1 MINNYLHE
9 LEFITEKIRQAYE
22 KFAFSGK
29 RDVFQKSHFD
39 LVTDLDMNIEKYLSD
54 AITKEFSGDLIH
66 GEETAPK
73 QALNGRTWVI
83 DPIDGTCNM
92 ARDIMLHGVQCAL
105 FDKGNDVL
113 GVIYLPYTDQ
123 MMYAVKG
130 CGAYLNGERI
140 TVNSTVCI
148 NNVIASIGDYSH
160 NDDDIAARQ
169 HSSMGY
175 LYPRIAK
182 IRMFGAACFDFGYV
196 AQGKTDATVVITKNL
211 WDIAPGVIIC
221 KEAGAIVTNLEGEP
235 YCYGDDGAVA
245 CANEEISRLI
255 KTSFDKRVTLKDKNG
270 QEHKFKCC
278 IFDFDGVVVD
288 TEKYHLIAWNESGR
302 PHGVV
307 IGDEEYLPLK
317 STGREYIVNYI
328 ANKSGKC
335 LTDEEKKIIGDTKDR
350 VYTEITA
357 DLSDKDKISG
367 VEDYLTYLNGIG
379 VKCAIASSSL
389 FAGKISKELSLD
401 GYFNVIC
408 DANIPMP
415 RKPAPDMFL
424 LTVRL
429 CGCTPDETVVF
440 EDSIAGINAAVN
452 AGMKVVA
459 IGGIKH
465 DGAML
470 CVKDFTELSF
480 E

>member
-1 MINNYLHE
+1 MINNYSRE
-9 LEFITEKIRQAYE
+9 LEFITEKIRLAYAQL
-22 KFAFSGK
+22 AFSGE
-29 RDVFQKSHFD
+29 RCITQKSQFD
-39 LVTDLDMNIEKYLSD
+39 LVTDLDVNIEKYLTS
-54 AITKEFSGDLIH
+54 AITAEFDGDRIH
-66 GEETAPK
+66 GEETAPT
-73 QALNGRTWVI
+73 QTLTGRTWVI

-92 ARDIMLHGVQCAL
+92 ARSIPLHGVQCAL
-105 FDKGNDVL
+105 FDDGQDVL
-113 GVIYLPYTDQ
+113 GVIYLPHMDQ

-140 TVNSTVCI
+140 TVNSSVTL

-160 NDDDIAARQ
+160 NDAEIAARQ

-221 KEAGAIVTNLEGEP
+221 KEAGAIVTNLDGDAFN
-235 YCYGDDGAVA
+235 YGDSGAVA
-245 CANEEISRLI
+245 CANEEISRLV
-255 KTSFDKRVTLKDKNG
+255 SQSLDQRVTVTDKDGNV
-270 QEHKFKCC
+270 HKFSCC

-288 TEKYHLIAWNESGR
+288 TEKYHLIAWNKSGE

-328 ANKSGKC
+328 ADKSGKN
-335 LTDEEKKIIGDTKDR
+335 LTADEKKIIGDTKDR
-350 VYTEITA
+350 VYTEITSE
-357 DLSDKDKISG
+357 LSDKDKVGG
-367 VEDYLTYLNGIG
+367 VEKYLTHLNGIG

-389 FAGKISKELSLD
+389 FAGKIARELELD

-424 LTVRL
+424 LTAGL
-429 CGCTPDETVVF
+429 CGSTPQDTVVF
-440 EDSIAGINAAVN
+440 EDSIAGINAALN

-470 CVKDFTELSF
+470 CINDFTELV
-480 E
+480 